1 MDKIRVRVPATSAN
15 LGSGFDCCGIALELY
30 NVFEFEKISKG
41 LELVN
46 CEKEFANE
54 SNLSYQAYKAVC
66 DKIGVDPSVKI
77 TIIDTGVPVSR
88 GLGSSATL
96 ICAGA
101 YAANKLHGCPLSKE
115 EVFAICTELEG
126 HPDNVAPALFGSF
139 CVSVTDM
146 HGNPYTVRTHVS
158 KRIHFTAVI
167 PDFEV
172 QTHHAREVLP
182 ELVKREDAV
191 YNMSRVALLA
201 SAFKSGDSQLLKI
214 VTKDRL
220 HQQYRRPLFR
230 NIDEIEEC
238 AYECGAISFMIS
250 GAGST
255 CLCLSTKSI
264 ADKLNEKIKC
274 LPNGWVA
281 RELEISKYGTKE
293 VM

>member
-1 MDKIRVRVPATSAN
+1 MEKIKVSVPATSAN
-15 LGSGFDCCGIALELY
+15 LGSGFDCCGIALDLY
-30 NVFEFEKISKG
+30 NTFEFEKLKSG
-41 LELVN
+41 LIIVG
-46 CEKEFANE
+46 CDGEFANE
-54 SNLSYQAYKAVC
+54 SNLAYIAYKAVC
-66 DKIGVDPSVKI
+66 DRIGADPSVKI

-101 YAANKLHGCPLSKE
+101 YAANKLHGMKLSKNE
-115 EVFAICTELEG
+115 IFEICTEIEG

-146 HGNPYTVRTHVS
+146 RGNPYTVRTQVS
-158 KRIHFTAVI
+158 KKIYFTALI

-172 QTHHAREVLP
+172 QTHDARAVLP
-182 ELVKREDAV
+182 NMVKREDAV

-201 SAFKSGDSQLLKI
+201 SAFKSGDSELLSI

-230 NIDEIEEC
+230 NIDDVEKE
-238 AYECGAISFMIS
+238 AYDCGAISFMIS

-255 CLCLSTKSI
+255 CLCLSRESI
-264 ADKLNEKIKC
+264 AEKLNERLEK
-274 LPNGWVA
+274 LPNGWIA
-281 RELEISKYGTKE
+281 KELKISKNGTKE
-293 VM
+293 VE

>member
-1 MDKIRVRVPATSAN
+1 MDKIRIRVPATSAN

-30 NVFEFEKISKG
+30 NVFEYEKIDSG
-41 LELVN
+41 LEILG
-46 CEKEFANE
+46 CESEYANE
-54 SNLSYQAYKAVC
+54 SNLAYVAYKAVC
-66 DKIGVDPSVKI
+66 DRIGANPSVRI

-96 ICAGA
+96 ICSGA
-101 YAANKLHGCPLSKE
+101 YAANKLHGMKLSKNE
-115 EVFAICTELEG
+115 IFEICTEIEG

-146 HGNPYTVRTHVS
+146 RGNPYTVRTHVS
-158 KRIHFTAVI
+158 KRIFFTALI

-182 ELVKREDAV
+182 EMVRREDAV
-191 YNMSRVALLA
+191 YNMSRVALLS
-201 SAFKSGDSQLLKI
+201 SAFKSGDSELLAI

-220 HQQYRRPLFR
+220 HQQYRRPLFK
-230 NIDEIEEC
+230 NIDEIEKC
-238 AYECGAISFMIS
+238 AHECGAISFMIS

-264 ADKLNEKIKC
+264 EKKLNEKIKE

-281 RELEISKYGTKE
+281 KELKISKYGTKE
-293 VM
+293 VE

>member
-1 MDKIRVRVPATSAN
+1 MDKIKVRVPATSAN

-30 NVFEFEKISKG
+30 NAFEYEKRETGVEIVG
-41 LELVN
+41 
-46 CEKEFANE
+46 CPQEFANE
-54 SNLSYQAYKAVC
+54 NNLAYVAYRAVC
-66 DKIGVDPSVKI
+66 EKIGVNPSVKI
-77 TIIDTGVPVSR
+77 TILDTGVPVSR

-96 ICAGA
+96 ICSGA
-101 YAANKLHGCPLSKE
+101 YAANKLFGSPLSKNE
-115 EVFAICTELEG
+115 IFEICTEIEG

-146 HGNPYTVRTHVS
+146 RGNPYTVRTHVS
-158 KRIHFTAVI
+158 KRIHFTALI

-182 ELVKREDAV
+182 EMVKREDAV

-201 SAFKSGDSQLLKI
+201 SAFKSGDSELLAI

-230 NIDEIEEC
+230 NIDQIEEC
-238 AYECGAISFMIS
+238 ARECGAISFMIS

-255 CLCLSTKSI
+255 CLCLSTKPI
-264 ADKLNEKIKC
+264 EEKLNEKIKN

-281 RELEISKYGTKE
+281 KELKISKYGTKE
-293 VM
+293 VE